1 MGGGRS
7 REECRRREACG
18 YKVQTAEL
26 WFQQG
31 YNLLIKGTLAHPLR
45 RKTGHQSVYVYYL
58 EELTLRNVMQAIN
71 RKACIDYLH
80 QYHILFLIE
89 TWPHYSHEIDA
100 AHERAVIAV
109 NIFGK
114 MSNLKKFAH
123 VWENIW

>member
-1 MGGGRS
+1 MVS
-7 REECRRREACG
+7 
-18 YKVQTAEL
+18 
-26 WFQQG
+26 
-31 YNLLIKGTLAHPLR
+31 
-45 RKTGHQSVYVYYL
+45 TGIQSANQRNISTSPPQENRTPISVCVYL

-100 AHERAVIAV
+100 THERAVIAV